1 MECSG
6 RSSYLPALWDAVLLL
21 EETLVMRD
29 AVLAVDEAIAHP
41 MLAVVY
47 NGGTRVR
54 CSSLNVQSEVHS
66 IVSFADPVGPLGGT
80 MLHTQPFGERA
91 SRLPALQKM

>member
-21 EETLVMRD
+21 EEALVMRD
-29 AVLAVDEAIAHP
+29 AVLAIYEAIAHR
-41 MLAVVY
+41 MLAIVY

-54 CSSLNVQSEVHS
+54 CRSFECPKRGSLNRVVC
-66 IVSFADPVGPLGGT
+66 
-80 MLHTQPFGERA
+80 
-91 SRLPALQKM
+91 